1 MRTIIPANEG
11 WEFSRANSQFESVKL
26 PHQALPEPY
35 HIKSPRTEEV
45 LYRYAFDAPEEWRGK
60 IVEMSIGAA
69 MQTARVFINDRYSF
83 THFGGYQR
91 FVIPLTDNLRFGGR
105 NVVRIELDNRPTDD
119 VPPGKPVD
127 KLDYCYHSGL
137 HRNACIAVYDRVHIS
152 DELSVQV
159 PAGGG
164 VFVRAEGIAD
174 GAATIVAECHVV
186 NEYTNEE
193 RFAYLGKP
201 AVGPLSA
208 RLTITDPEG
217 RILAEADAPSVSL
230 LPNNDHTFRFR
241 AEIVDAPLWSTE
253 TPNLCTARF
262 DLLLDG
268 QLQDRR
274 ETRFGIRTLRFARD
288 GFFLNGVLTPLLG
301 TNRHSEYPF
310 VGNALTPN
318 ANRRDARLIHRAGH
332 NFVRLSHYT
341 QDPAFLDACDELG
354 LLVML
359 PIPGWQYYSTNEA
372 FVNHAIRDVREMV
385 RAFRNHPSVI
395 LWETSLNESYPPS
408 WLNDALHRAA
418 HEEYPGDQCFTCG
431 DSIGNYEEWDVL
443 FHHKAICDTTKP
455 IIIRE
460 YGDWCFGGNAS
471 TSRRARGDGP
481 SALLGQAWNFQWTLN
496 RSHLVPGVVGTNDW
510 CFIDYNR
517 GYSTDI
523 ERSGSVDLFRL
534 PKPKFFFYRSQD
546 CKEPM
551 LFVVR
556 DGAKVVV
563 FSNCDEVEIRQNGAS
578 VACRCPDDG
587 PDTAYNPAK
596 ATSPDWETALLWGT
610 DYSGGNP
617 YDGGN
622 AKHLAHPPFTFN
634 GVPDGDIE
642 VIGFR
647 DGQEVARQS
656 LRTPGPVVGLRVVV
670 RDEGVPPVEGDL
682 VFVDAEL
689 IDGAGDIVP
698 VARPVCFQ
706 AEGCEIVGAM
716 ESTEAGIASCL
727 IRAGEG
733 GTIKV
738 SAQLAS
744 RPLG

>member
-1 MRTIIPANEG
+1 MRTVIPANEG
-11 WEFSRANSQFESVKL
+11 WEFSRANSLFQNVRL
-26 PHQALPEPY
+26 PHQALPEPL

-45 LYRYAFDAPEEWRGK
+45 VYRYAFDAPEEWRGK

-69 MQTARVFINDRYSF
+69 MQVARIFVNDRYGF

-91 FVIPLTDNLRFGGR
+91 FVIPLTDDLRFGGR
-105 NVVRIELDNRPTDD
+105 NVVRIELDNRPSDD
-119 VPPGKPVD
+119 VPPGKPVNR
-127 KLDYCYHSGL
+127 LDYCYHSGL
-137 HRNACIAVYDRVHIS
+137 HRDAWLAVYDRVHIS
-152 DELSVQV
+152 DELAVQL

-164 VFVRAEGIAD
+164 VFIRTEGIKD
-174 GAATIVAECHVV
+174 GTATIVAECHVV

-193 RFAYLGKP
+193 RFAYLGKA

-208 RLTITDPEG
+208 HLAILGPDG
-217 RILAEADAPSVSL
+217 QQLAEADAPSVSL
-230 LPNNDHTFRFR
+230 LGNNDHTFRFR
-241 AEIVDAPLWSTE
+241 VKIANAPLWSMDA
-253 TPNLCTARF
+253 PNLCTARF

-274 ETRFGIRTLRFARD
+274 ETRFGIRTLRFTRD
-288 GFFLNGVLTPLLG
+288 GFFLNGVKTPLLG

-318 ANRRDARLIHRAGH
+318 ANRREACLIRRTGH

-341 QDPAFLDACDELG
+341 QDPAFLDACDEIG

-408 WLNDALHRAA
+408 WLNTALHRAA

-431 DSIGNYEEWDVL
+431 DSIGNFEGWDVL
-443 FHHKAICDTTKP
+443 FHHDAIRDKAKP
-455 IIIRE
+455 VIIRE

-471 TSRRARGDGP
+471 TSRRARGDSP
-481 SALLGQAWNFQWTLN
+481 SALLCQAWNFQWTLN
-496 RSHLVPGVVGTNDW
+496 RSSLVPGVIGTNDW

-534 PKPKFFFYRSQD
+534 PKPKFFFYRSQN
-546 CKEPM
+546 CAEPM
-551 LFVVR
+551 LFAVR

-563 FSNCDEVEIRQNGAS
+563 FSNCDEVEIRQNGIAI
-578 VACRCPDDG
+578 AHRRPDDG
-587 PDTAYNPAK
+587 PDTAYNAK
-596 ATSPDWETALLWGT
+596 QATSPDWETALLWGT
-610 DYSGGNP
+610 DTSGGNP

-622 AKHLAHPPFTFN
+622 AKHLAHPPFTFSE
-634 GVPDGDIE
+634 VPDGDIE
-642 VIGFR
+642 VVGFR
-647 DGQEVARQS
+647 DGREAVRQS
-656 LRTPGPVVGLRVVV
+656 LRTPGPAAGLRVVV

-689 IDGAGDIVP
+689 IDGAGDIVLE
-698 VARPVCFQ
+698 ARPVRFQ
-706 AEGCEIVGAM
+706 AEGCEIVGTM
-716 ESTEAGIASCL
+716 EATEAGIASCL
-727 IRAGEG
+727 VRAGAG
-733 GTIKV
+733 GAIKV
-738 SAQLAS
+738 TARL
-744 RPLG
+744 

>member
-1 MRTIIPANEG
+1 MRTIRPANAG
-11 WEFSRANSQFESVKL
+11 WEFSRANSRFESVTL
-26 PHQALPEPY
+26 PHQALPEPLR
-35 HIKSPRTEEV
+35 IENPRTGQV
-45 LYRYAFDAPEEWRGK
+45 VYRYAFDAPGKWRGK
-60 IVEMSIGAA
+60 IVEMNIGAA
-69 MQTARVFINDRYSF
+69 MQTARIFINDRYGF

-91 FVIPLTDNLRFGGR
+91 FVIPLTDDLRFGER
-105 NVVRIELDNRPTDD
+105 NVVRIELDNRPSDD
-119 VPPGKPVD
+119 VPPGKPVNS
-127 KLDYCYHSGL
+127 LDYCYHSGL
-137 HRNACIAVYDRVHIS
+137 HRDAWLAVYDRIHIS

-164 VFVRAEGIAD
+164 VFIRTEGVAD
-174 GAATIVAECHVV
+174 GNATIVAECHLV

-193 RFAYLGKP
+193 RFVYLGKP
-201 AVGPLSA
+201 AEGPVSA
-208 RLTITDPEG
+208 RLTITGPDG
-217 RILAEADAPSVSL
+217 GILAEADAPSVGL
-230 LPNNDHTFRFR
+230 LPNNAHTFRFR
-241 AEIVDAPLWSTE
+241 AEIADAPLWSTE

-262 DLLLDG
+262 DIFIDG
-268 QLQDRR
+268 QPQDSR
-274 ETRFGIRTLRFARD
+274 ETRFGIRTIRFTRD

-318 ANRRDARLIHRAGH
+318 ANRRDARLIRRAGH

-359 PIPGWQYYSTNEA
+359 PIPGWQYFSTSEA

-408 WLNDALHRAA
+408 WLNTALHRAA

-431 DSIGNYEEWDVL
+431 DSIGNFEGWDVL
-443 FHHKAICDTTKP
+443 FHHGAIRDKTKP

-471 TSRRARGDGP
+471 TSRRARGDG
-481 SALLGQAWNFQWTLN
+481 SAALLGQAWNFQWTLN
-496 RSHLVPGVVGTNDW
+496 RSSLVPGVIGANDW

-534 PKPKFFFYRSQD
+534 PKPKFFFYRSQN
-546 CKEPM
+546 CAEPM
-551 LFVVR
+551 LFAVR

-563 FSNCDEVEIRQNGAS
+563 FSNCAEVEIRQSGAS
-578 VACRCPDDG
+578 IARRHPDDG
-587 PDTAYNPAK
+587 PDTAYNPKK
-596 ATSPDWETALLWGT
+596 ASSPNWETALLWGT

-617 YDGGN
+617 CDGGN

-634 GVPDGDIE
+634 GIPDGDLDI
-642 VIGFR
+642 VGIINGR
-647 DGQEVARQS
+647 EVAHQT
-656 LRTPGPVVGLRVVV
+656 LRTPGPAVGLRIVV

-689 IDGAGDIVP
+689 VDGAGDLVP
-698 VARPVCFQ
+698 DARPVTFSSD
-706 AEGCEIVGAM
+706 GCEIVGAM
-716 ESTEAGIASCL
+716 EATEAGIASCL
-727 IRAGEG
+727 VRAGVG
-733 GTIKV
+733 GAIKV
-738 SAQLAS
+738 TARL
-744 RPLG
+744 